1 MATYKFTATISVT
14 NSRNVRE
21 AANQLQVMLN
31 DYADMNSSSNK
42 EIFISLG
49 ASERI
54 EED

>member
-14 NSRNVRE
+14 KSRSRRE
-21 AANQLQVMLN
+21 AINQIQVMLN
-31 DYADMNSSSNK
+31 DYEDMNTSSNK

-49 ASERI
+49 ASVK

>member
-14 NSRNVRE
+14 NSRSRRD
-21 AANQLQVMLN
+21 AINQIQVMLN
-31 DYADMNSSSNK
+31 DYEDMNNSSNK

-49 ASERI
+49 ASVK